1 MIATMA
7 LGLLYLMLVRGLCLL
22 TLLAHSDAQE
32 RRDPD
37 AAARGRG
44 TAPHETRPMLTGPAR
59 QDLRA
64 VGRHQDVPPLG
75 RVHSFSQL
83 PSRRCRVTSRPQLHR
98 QRRANGGGQRLQL
111 GRA

>member
-44 TAPHETRPMLTGPAR
+44 TAPAR
-59 QDLRA
+59 TPDQ
-64 VGRHQDVPPLG
+64 
-75 RVHSFSQL
+75 
-83 PSRRCRVTSRPQLHR
+83 C
-98 QRRANGGGQRLQL
+98 
-111 GRA
+111 